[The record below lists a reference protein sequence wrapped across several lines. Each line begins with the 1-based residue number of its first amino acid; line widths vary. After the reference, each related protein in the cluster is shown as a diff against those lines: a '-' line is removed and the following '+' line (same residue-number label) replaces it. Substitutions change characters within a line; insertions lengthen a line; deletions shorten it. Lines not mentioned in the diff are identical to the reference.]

1 MVLSNINSNMD
12 DIKIDEED
20 IDVDE
25 DDISIIPEPN
35 YALITDIDRSDNN
48 SGYHNGRMS
57 QTYKK
62 YGLSLPCIEGEIVN
76 EVRASI
82 RGRENVLEVEHTGE
96 HIIVRYEST
105 STRYFEVAQN
115 LVSKI
120 RSIRNSRSISEE
132 YKDQNGRIED
142 RVGSDD
148 ENLRY
153 IY

>member
-1 MVLSNINSNMD
+1 MD
-12 DIKIDEED
+12 DID
-20 IDVDE
+20 IDE

-48 SGYHNGRMS
+48 SGYHNGRTS

-62 YGLSLPCIEGEIVN
+62 YGLSLPCIEDEIVN
-76 EVRASI
+76 EIRTAI
-82 RGRENVLEVEHTGE
+82 RGRDYVLEVEHTNK

-105 STRYFEVAQN
+105 STKYFEVAQS
-115 LVSKI
+115 LASEI

-142 RVGSDD
+142 RVNGND
-148 ENLRY
+148 ESLRY